1 VHGLLVIAVAVVAL
15 AATTMLLAKLF
26 NESSSP
32 GPSWVRAGSVSEVQ
46 RRQVVYVP
54 EARAFVVAA
63 SSTSPLALYAR
74 SPHLGERVRYCAS
87 SGWFEDRAHGA
98 MFDGL
103 GRYILGP
110 APRGLDRFEVRVIDG
125 DVWVDTANLML
136 GPPRGRETLIP
147 QVRCVQASD
156 GSGYAGAGR
165 AQPRS
170 PAPSCSTSSC
180 SPTSTGP
187 TGSARRSSA
196 W

>member
-1 VHGLLVIAVAVVAL
+1 MHGLLVIAVAVVAL

-136 GPPRGRETLIP
+136 GPPRG
-147 QVRCVQASD
+147 
-156 GSGYAGAGR
+156 SGD
-165 AQPRS
+165 PH
-170 PAPSCSTSSC
+170 PSGPLCTSQ
-180 SPTSTGP
+180 
-187 TGSARRSSA
+187 
-196 W
+196 